1 MFDIFGVKC
10 AIIYGNLIVHPTDQV
25 LFEKLSFEVSEGQS
39 LLVSGNGNIRKK
51 KKNWETWSWCFWE
64 ACDDPIL

>member
-51 KKNWETWSWCFWE
+51 KKNKKLGNLE
-64 ACDDPIL
+64 LVLLGGV